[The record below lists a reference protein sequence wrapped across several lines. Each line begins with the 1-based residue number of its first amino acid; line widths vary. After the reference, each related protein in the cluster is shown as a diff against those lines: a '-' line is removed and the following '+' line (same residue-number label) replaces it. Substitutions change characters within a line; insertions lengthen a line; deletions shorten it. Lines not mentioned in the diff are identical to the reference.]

1 MKVSPSQQ
9 GKSLLKPLYYIA
21 HNNSMIIGLYS
32 CIGKTT
38 IGICYFTNM
47 PCTFRHLVPIR

>member
-9 GKSLLKPLYYIA
+9 GKSLLKPLYFIA

-32 CIGKTT
+32 CIGKST